1 MLSDA
6 NSLPPSP
13 AVATTLPPPD
23 HLIRF
28 FPIAGTPSELL
39 VDQTRQRIRRILSGD
54 DDRLLVVMGPCSI
67 HDPAAALEY
76 AQRLAIER
84 DRYGD
89 TLEIVMRVYFEKPRT
104 TVGWK
109 GLINDPYLLID
120 INRLGL
126 PAGSE
131 FLDVISPQY
140 IGDLIAW
147 GAIGARTTESQ
158 VHRELASGLSAP
170 IGFKNGTDGNIRIA
184 TDAIQ
189 AAARGHHFLSVHK
202 NGQVATVQTRGNR
215 DCHVILRGGK
225 APNYDAASIE
235 AACAAL
241 VSARLNPRVMVDC
254 SHANSGKQ
262 PSRQA
267 EVARS
272 LAEQIAAGSQA
283 IAGAMLESNL
293 QEGAQPYVPG
303 QDDRTRLAYGMS
315 ITDACMGWP
324 ASTAA
329 LALLSKAVES
339 RRMKRAR
346 AMPSQVPSTPSY
358 VHRVDSASPDAAF
371 ADLVPVVPVASTQL
385 ASAAKRYAT
394 EFGLGMKGQA

>member
-1 MLSDA
+1 MSTAKSTAASDA
-6 NSLPPSP
+6 WYAHPVDKTSQTDDQRIKDIT
-13 AVATTLPPPD
+13 VLPPPE

-28 FPIAGTPSELL
+28 FPIQGTAVEALITDTRRNIHNIMAGK
-39 VDQTRQRIRRILSGD
+39 
-54 DDRLLVVMGPCSI
+54 DDRLLVVIGPCSI
-67 HDPAAALEY
+67 HDPGAALDY
-76 AQRLAIER
+76 ARRLKEAR
-84 DRYGD
+84 ARYSG

-109 GLINDPYLLID
+109 GLINDPYLDESFRIDEGLRIARQLLIE

-202 NGQVATVQTRGNR
+202 NGQVAIVQTNGNR

-225 APNYDAASIE
+225 SPNYDAASIAAACRDLE
-235 AACAAL
+235 AAKL
-241 VSARLNPRVMVDC
+241 PPILMVDC
-254 SHANSGKQ
+254 SHANSSKQ
-262 PSRQA
+262 HDKQID
-267 EVARS
+267 VAREIGS
-272 LAEQIAAGSQA
+272 QIAKGSRSVFGVMVESHLN
-283 IAGAMLESNL
+283 AGAQKFSPGKDDPMNLE
-293 QEGAQPYVPG
+293 
-303 QDDRTRLAYGMS
+303 YGKS
-315 ITDACMGWP
+315 ITDACLGWGD
-324 ASTAA
+324 S
-329 LALLSKAVES
+329 LQVLELLSEAVKL
-339 RRMKRAR
+339 RRAQR
-346 AMPSQVPSTPSY
+346 P
-358 VHRVDSASPDAAF
+358 
-371 ADLVPVVPVASTQL
+371 
-385 ASAAKRYAT
+385 
-394 EFGLGMKGQA
+394 